1 VTVDTAIS
9 EEIKYALREWAS
21 SKNAI
26 ASLWLFGS
34 RAKGIHRPSSDYD
47 LAIELMPKKGDH
59 DWALGDYV
67 FMHDEWKGDLR
78 EIVKADISLVAF
90 RDDLERPFDPR
101 DHGQKLW
108 PQE

>member
-1 VTVDTAIS
+1 MDTAIS
-9 EEIKYALREWAS
+9 EETKYALREWADG
-21 SKNAI
+21 KNAV

-34 RAKGIHRPSSDYD
+34 RAKGVHRTSSDYD

-67 FMHDEWKGDLR
+67 FLHDDWKDDLR
-78 EIVKADISLVAF
+78 QIVKADVSLVAF

-101 DHGQKLW
+101 NQGLKIW
-108 PQE
+108 PEK